1 MANTKSAQKQM
12 LQNEKRRMINLARKS
27 AIKTSFKKVVAAL
40 DAGKTKEEVNV
51 LFNEVQ
57 AKFARAK
64 CKGLFHAKTAS
75 RKVSRLALKINQKFA
90 EAAA

>member
-40 DAGKTKEEVNV
+40 DAGKTKDEVNV

-64 CKGLFHAKTAS
+64 CKGLLHAKTAS
-75 RKVSRLALKINQKFA
+75 RKVSRLALRINQKFA